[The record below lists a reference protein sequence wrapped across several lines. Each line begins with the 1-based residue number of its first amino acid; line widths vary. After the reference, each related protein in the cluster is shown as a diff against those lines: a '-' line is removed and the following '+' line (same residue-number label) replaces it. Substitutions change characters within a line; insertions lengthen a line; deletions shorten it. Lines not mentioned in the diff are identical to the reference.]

1 MEITTD
7 AEGRGARPEIRFAN
21 NRFYIIYLSNLDG
34 GRRAFK
40 VKVFDASLENV
51 LTAKAIVESD
61 TFYGGCTDIRNSAD
75 SVGMYLF
82 YEKANAAK
90 DSAYLFA
97 EKYKFDEKFT
107 NIYSYHGPIARGA
120 YWYTAKPG
128 DELLDDPASVI
139 VGDRIC
145 VMTKIKGGDL
155 LFNSVPTYRVRELDL
170 MLSKVD
176 TTFDITIP
184 EMRGWAFVNSLL
196 YTDGSIYHL
205 QPGLAQVGP
214 PVNLDLK
221 VLKFTETWQYDSRDI
236 YTISDES
243 WVESRPTGFIRDN
256 FGLYYVAYHQ
266 QAAPPDTSPGP
277 QGGYLWLKI
286 FNSNFEEVNAVNLTD
301 TTYLG
306 VHPTVEVVGDT
317 VYVAYG
323 RSIPEPYKENVV
335 VDVFWLDRSIV
346 DVENIDSGLPQGF
359 LLFQNYPNPFNPQTT
374 IEYQLPQAVHV
385 VLCIFNAL
393 GQKVRTL
400 VNENKAAGE
409 YSVVWNGKDNSGQWV
424 TSGVYFYSLELDN
437 NFSQTKKLLFLK

>member
-1 MEITTD
+1 M
-7 AEGRGARPEIRFAN
+7 
-21 NRFYIIYLSNLDG
+21 
-34 GRRAFK
+34 
-40 VKVFDASLENV
+40 
-51 LTAKAIVESD
+51 
-61 TFYGGCTDIRNSAD
+61 
-75 SVGMYLF
+75 
-82 YEKANAAK
+82 
-90 DSAYLFA
+90 
-97 EKYKFDEKFT
+97 
-107 NIYSYHGPIARGA
+107 
-120 YWYTAKPG
+120 
-128 DELLDDPASVI
+128 
-139 VGDRIC
+139 
-145 VMTKIKGGDL
+145 
-155 LFNSVPTYRVRELDL
+155 
-170 MLSKVD
+170 
-176 TTFDITIP
+176 
-184 EMRGWAFVNSLL
+184 NSLL

-359 LLFQNYPNPFNPQTT
+359 LLLQNYSNPFNPQTT
-374 IEYQLPQAVHV
+374 IEYQLPLSCRVILGIYNV
-385 VLCIFNAL
+385 L
-393 GQKVRTL
+393 GQHVRTL
-400 VNENKAAGE
+400 VDEHQSPGR
-409 YSVVWNGKDNSGQWV
+409 YSVVWDGKDDLGERV
-424 TSGVYFYSLELDN
+424 DSGVYFYQLKAEPKFL
-437 NFSQTKKLLFLK
+437 QTRKLLLLK

>member
-1 MEITTD
+1 MCKIKLSFLTIVSCVFIHALSLYAQALHYVRTVEITTD

-107 NIYSYHGPIARGA
+107 NIYSYNGPIARGA

-155 LFNSVPTYRVRELDL
+155 LFNSVPTYRVRELGFCEQPSL
-170 MLSKVD
+170 YRWFYLSSPARSG
-176 TTFDITIP
+176 T
-184 EMRGWAFVNSLL
+184 
-196 YTDGSIYHL
+196 
-205 QPGLAQVGP
+205 
-214 PVNLDLK
+214 
-221 VLKFTETWQYDSRDI
+221 SRS
-236 YTISDES
+236 TS
-243 WVESRPTGFIRDN
+243 ESRPEGFEI
-256 FGLYYVAYHQ
+256 Y
-266 QAAPPDTSPGP
+266 
-277 QGGYLWLKI
+277 
-286 FNSNFEEVNAVNLTD
+286 
-301 TTYLG
+301 
-306 VHPTVEVVGDT
+306 
-317 VYVAYG
+317 
-323 RSIPEPYKENVV
+323 
-335 VDVFWLDRSIV
+335 
-346 DVENIDSGLPQGF
+346 
-359 LLFQNYPNPFNPQTT
+359 
-374 IEYQLPQAVHV
+374 
-385 VLCIFNAL
+385 
-393 GQKVRTL
+393 
-400 VNENKAAGE
+400 
-409 YSVVWNGKDNSGQWV
+409 
-424 TSGVYFYSLELDN
+424 
-437 NFSQTKKLLFLK
+437 